1 MSTEY
6 WITNSRF
13 KFIAL
18 LLFLMFLVFMALIFF
33 KADEITKNPCA
44 ICAEKMGE
52 KVSCTIGLARPLTR
66 NFNPNGTIYEVE
78 GITID
83 LD

>member
-33 KADEITKNPCA
+33 KADEITKNPCL
-44 ICAEKMGE
+44 ICAKKLGE
-52 KVSCTIGLARPLTR
+52 NISCVTQSGLPVTRTFTPDYTFTDKQGIIIPLK
-66 NFNPNGTIYEVE
+66 
-78 GITID
+78 
-83 LD
+83 